1 MFAEG
6 DMGQGFWD
14 SVRLL
19 SWAQPLYKKYF
30 FSRICIGPWLDTFYK
45 MILVVTKSGFVRM
58 DIRNI
63 TKKLS

>member
-30 FSRICIGPWLDTFYK
+30 FFQNLYWPLARLF
-45 MILVVTKSGFVRM
+45 L
-58 DIRNI
+58 
-63 TKKLS
+63 